1 MAHIYI
7 RFVENELIALKQ
19 LKWTQNMVTSKKLY
33 LYIYIKEYSPKT
45 VLCFGVLETLP
56 LIIKVHRETSFRE
69 LLYFQSP

>member
-1 MAHIYI
+1 MDTKHGRLKKALVIYI
-7 RFVENELIALKQ
+7 YI
-19 LKWTQNMVTSKKLY
+19 
-33 LYIYIKEYSPKT
+33 YIYIKEYSPKT